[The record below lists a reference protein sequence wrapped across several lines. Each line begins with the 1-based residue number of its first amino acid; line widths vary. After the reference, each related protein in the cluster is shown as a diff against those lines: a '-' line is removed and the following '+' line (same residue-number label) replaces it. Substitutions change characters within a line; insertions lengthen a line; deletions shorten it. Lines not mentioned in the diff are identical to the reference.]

1 MAGSV
6 RGGGEARIK
15 QILQGISHPP
25 RSAYPPAN
33 HTKPIAW
40 ALPTNQTQNFRRPL
54 LPAIFVGKAHATICA
69 IKAKG
74 RLKILFI
81 RPLGKLDCRTQHCE
95 LSDFRWVSNQSKHG
109 VSCAPPRITNKP
121 IAWNPSTK
129 MIKKGRLKIQTPGFQ
144 TTFHIFSPMPGRLRR
159 TCGLFVAVVH
169 KQILRRE
176 PAYPIFRIFIDYPR
190 IVFFIAVQFA
200 A

>member
-1 MAGSV
+1 MSGNCGRKCLGRRRNSDKADV
-6 RGGGEARIK
+6 TGGVN
-15 QILQGISHPP
+15 HPL

-33 HTKPIAW
+33 HY
-40 ALPTNQTQNFRRPL
+40 QTRSVGFAHEPHPNFRRP
-54 LPAIFVGKAHATICA
+54 F
-69 IKAKG
+69 
-74 RLKILFI
+74 
-81 RPLGKLDCRTQHCE
+81 GKLGCRNQHCE
-95 LSDFRWVSNQSKHG
+95 LSGFRGFQINLSTAYRVPH
-109 VSCAPPRITNKP
+109 PRITNKP
-121 IAWNPSTK
+121 VAWNLSTK
-129 MIKKGRLKIQTPGFQ
+129 MIKKSRLKTQTPGFQ
-144 TTFHIFSPMPGRLRR
+144 TTFHIFSTMPGRLRR

>member
-1 MAGSV
+1 MSV
-6 RGGGEARIK
+6 STTYSG
-15 QILQGISHPP
+15 L
-25 RSAYPPAN
+25 N
-33 HTKPIAW
+33 
-40 ALPTNQTQNFRRPL
+40 LNQY
-54 LPAIFVGKAHATICA
+54 
-69 IKAKG
+69 
-74 RLKILFI
+74 
-81 RPLGKLDCRTQHCE
+81 
-95 LSDFRWVSNQSKHG
+95 G
-109 VSCAPPRITNKP
+109 VASPCPDLNLIHYNKP
-121 IAWNPSTK
+121 VAWNPSTK

-144 TTFHIFSPMPGRLRR
+144 TTFHIFSPMLGRLRR